1 MIAAIHAGW
10 KGAFKGIIK
19 RTLNFMIKKGCDPKN
34 VTAVIGPCISVKNY
48 EVKKDFIKKLI
59 KKDGKNKKFFKK
71 IQNKDFFDL
80 KKYVLSQLKA
90 LNIKKIDII
99 NKNTFNPKNNFFSA
113 RRSISRNENDYGRNI
128 SVIMINWQYLMK
140 LLTGNSNKPLS
151 KNIAKY
157 LKSKLVNSSIKKFSD
172 GEIYIEINENIR
184 GNSIFIIQS
193 ISSPANDNLMELLL
207 CIDALKRSSAKN
219 ITAVIPYF
227 GYARQDRKVVPRT
240 SISAKLVSNLITKA
254 GADRVVTVDLHAG
267 QIQGFFDIPVDN
279 LFATPIFARH
289 AKKNIKS
296 KNIICVA
303 PDVGGTER
311 ARALGKILNVE
322 LAIVD
327 KRRPKPGQSKVMNVI
342 GNVKGKTCIIVD
354 DIIDSG
360 GTIVNAAKA
369 LKDRGA
375 KEVYVYITHGVL
387 SGEAVDKIKKSV
399 IRKLVITDTIDNHDK
414 IKNVKNIEVLPIS
427 ALMGEAIKRI
437 SNSTS
442 VSDLFK

>member
-1 MIAAIHAGW
+1 
-10 KGAFKGIIK
+10 
-19 RTLNFMIKKGCDPKN
+19 
-34 VTAVIGPCISVKNY
+34 
-48 EVKKDFIKKLI
+48 
-59 KKDGKNKKFFKK
+59 
-71 IQNKDFFDL
+71 
-80 KKYVLSQLKA
+80 
-90 LNIKKIDII
+90 
-99 NKNTFNPKNNFFSA
+99 
-113 RRSISRNENDYGRNI
+113 
-128 SVIMINWQYLMK
+128 MK
-140 LLTGNSNKPLS
+140 LLSGTSNKPLS
-151 KNIAKY
+151 KDIAKF
-157 LKSKLVNSSIKKFSD
+157 LKSKLVNSSIRNFAD
-172 GEIYIEINENIR
+172 GEIYIELNENIR

-279 LFATPIFARH
+279 LFSTPIFARH
-289 AKKNIKS
+289 VKKNIKS
-296 KNIICVA
+296 KNIVCIA

-311 ARALGKILNVE
+311 ARALGKILNVG

-327 KRRPKPGQSKVMNVI
+327 KRRPKPGQSQVMNVI
-342 GNVKGKTCIIVD
+342 GEVKGKTCIIVD

-369 LKDRGA
+369 LKDLGA
-375 KEVYVYITHGVL
+375 KEVHVYITHGVL
-387 SGEAVDKIKKSV
+387 SGEAVEKIKKSK
-399 IRKLVITDTIDNHDK
+399 IKKLVITDTIDNSEK
-414 IKNVKNIEVLPIS
+414 VKKAKNIEVLSI
-427 ALMGEAIKRI
+427 ANLLGEAIKRI

>member
-1 MIAAIHAGW
+1 
-10 KGAFKGIIK
+10 
-19 RTLNFMIKKGCDPKN
+19 
-34 VTAVIGPCISVKNY
+34 
-48 EVKKDFIKKLI
+48 
-59 KKDGKNKKFFKK
+59 
-71 IQNKDFFDL
+71 L
-80 KKYVLSQLKA
+80 K
-90 LNIKKIDII
+90 
-99 NKNTFNPKNNFFSA
+99 T
-113 RRSISRNENDYGRNI
+113 
-128 SVIMINWQYLMK
+128 
-140 LLTGNSNKPLS
+140 
-151 KNIAKY
+151 
-157 LKSKLVNSSIKKFSD
+157 KLVNSSIRKFAD

-193 ISSPANDNLMELLL
+193 VSSPANDNLMELLL
-207 CIDALKRSSAKN
+207 SIDALKRSSAKN

-289 AKKNIKS
+289 VRKKIKS
-296 KNIICVA
+296 KKIICVA

-311 ARALGKILNVE
+311 ARALGKLLNVG

-327 KRRPKPGQSKVMNVI
+327 KRRPKPGQSQVMNVI
-342 GNVKGKTCIIVD
+342 GDVKDQTCIIVD

-360 GTIVNAAKA
+360 GTIINSAKA
-369 LKDRGA
+369 LKARGA

-387 SGEAVDKIKKSV
+387 SGNAVKKIKNSV
-399 IRKLVITDTIDNHDK
+399 IKNLVITDTIDNMEK
-414 IKNVKNIEVLPIS
+414 TKNVKNIEVLPIS

>member
-1 MIAAIHAGW
+1 MKILSGTSNQ
-10 KGAFKGIIK
+10 K
-19 RTLNFMIKKGCDPKN
+19 L
-34 VTAVIGPCISVKNY
+34 S
-48 EVKKDFIKKLI
+48 KDICK
-59 KKDGKNKKFFKK
+59 
-71 IQNKDFFDL
+71 
-80 KKYVLSQLKA
+80 QLK
-90 LNIKKIDII
+90 L
-99 NKNTFNPKNNFFSA
+99 
-113 RRSISRNENDYGRNI
+113 
-128 SVIMINWQYLMK
+128 
-140 LLTGNSNKPLS
+140 
-151 KNIAKY
+151 
-157 LKSKLVNSSIKKFSD
+157 KLVNTNIKRFAD
-172 GEIYIEINENIR
+172 GEIYVEINENIR

-193 ISSPANDNLMELLL
+193 ISSPANDNLMQLLL

-289 AKKNIKS
+289 VKKKIKIKN
-296 KNIICVA
+296 KNIICIA

-311 ARALGKILNVE
+311 ARALGKLLNVG

-327 KRRPKPGQSKVMNVI
+327 KRRPKPGQSQVMNVI
-342 GNVKGKTCIIVD
+342 GEVKGKTCIIVD

-387 SGEAVDKIKKSV
+387 SGEAVKKIKSSV
-399 IRKLVITDTIDNHDK
+399 IKNLVITDTIDNNNK
-414 IKNVKNIEVLPIS
+414 VKGAKNIEVLPIS
-427 ALMGEAIKRI
+427 SLMGEAIKRI

>member
-1 MIAAIHAGW
+1 
-10 KGAFKGIIK
+10 
-19 RTLNFMIKKGCDPKN
+19 
-34 VTAVIGPCISVKNY
+34 
-48 EVKKDFIKKLI
+48 
-59 KKDGKNKKFFKK
+59 
-71 IQNKDFFDL
+71 
-80 KKYVLSQLKA
+80 
-90 LNIKKIDII
+90 
-99 NKNTFNPKNNFFSA
+99 
-113 RRSISRNENDYGRNI
+113 
-128 SVIMINWQYLMK
+128 MK
-140 LLTGNSNKPLS
+140 LLTGNSNKVLS

-157 LKSKLVNSSIKKFSD
+157 LKTKLVNSSIRKFSD
-172 GEIYIEINENIR
+172 GEIYVEINENIR
-184 GNSIFIIQS
+184 GNSIFIVQS

-289 AKKNIKS
+289 ARKKIKS
-296 KNIICVA
+296 KKIICVA

-311 ARALGKILNVE
+311 ARALGKLLGVG

-342 GNVKGKTCIIVD
+342 GDVKDQTCIIVD

-369 LKDRGA
+369 LKERGA
-375 KEVYVYITHGVL
+375 KEVFVYITHGVL
-387 SGEAVDKIKKSV
+387 SGDAVKKIKNSV
-399 IRKLVITDTIDNHDK
+399 IKNLVITDTIDNGEK
-414 IKNVKNIEVLPIS
+414 TRNVKNIEVLPIS
-427 ALMGEAIKRI
+427 GLMGEAIKRI

>member
-1 MIAAIHAGW
+1 
-10 KGAFKGIIK
+10 
-19 RTLNFMIKKGCDPKN
+19 
-34 VTAVIGPCISVKNY
+34 
-48 EVKKDFIKKLI
+48 
-59 KKDGKNKKFFKK
+59 
-71 IQNKDFFDL
+71 
-80 KKYVLSQLKA
+80 
-90 LNIKKIDII
+90 
-99 NKNTFNPKNNFFSA
+99 
-113 RRSISRNENDYGRNI
+113 
-128 SVIMINWQYLMK
+128 MK
-140 LLTGNSNKPLS
+140 LLTGNSNKVLS
-151 KNIAKY
+151 KNIAKF
-157 LKSKLVNSSIKKFSD
+157 LKTKLINSSIRKFAD

-219 ITAVIPYF
+219 ITTVIPYF

-279 LFATPIFARH
+279 LFSTPIFARH
-289 AKKNIKS
+289 IKKNIKS

-311 ARALGKILNVE
+311 ARALGKLLDVG

-327 KRRPKPGQSKVMNVI
+327 KRRPAPGKSQVMNVI
-342 GNVKGKTCIIVD
+342 GNVKNKTCIIVD

-375 KEVYVYITHGVL
+375 KDVYAYITHGIL
-387 SGEAVDKIKKSV
+387 SGEAIQKIKTSMIK
-399 IRKLVITDTIDNHDK
+399 KLVITDTINNQEK
-414 IKNVKNIEVLPIS
+414 VKKTRNIEVLTIS
-427 ALMGEAIKRI
+427 NLMGEAIKRI

>member
-1 MIAAIHAGW
+1 
-10 KGAFKGIIK
+10 
-19 RTLNFMIKKGCDPKN
+19 
-34 VTAVIGPCISVKNY
+34 
-48 EVKKDFIKKLI
+48 
-59 KKDGKNKKFFKK
+59 
-71 IQNKDFFDL
+71 
-80 KKYVLSQLKA
+80 
-90 LNIKKIDII
+90 
-99 NKNTFNPKNNFFSA
+99 
-113 RRSISRNENDYGRNI
+113 
-128 SVIMINWQYLMK
+128 MK
-140 LLTGNSNKPLS
+140 LLSGTSNKPLS
-151 KNIAKY
+151 KDIARF
-157 LKSKLVNSSIKKFSD
+157 LKSKLVNSSIKNFAD
-172 GEIYIEINENIR
+172 GEIYVELNENIR

-240 SISAKLVSNLITKA
+240 SISAKIVSNLITKA

-279 LFATPIFARH
+279 LFSTPIFARH
-289 AKKNIKS
+289 VKKNIKS
-296 KNIICVA
+296 KNIVCIA

-311 ARALGKILNVE
+311 ARALGKILNVG

-327 KRRPKPGQSKVMNVI
+327 KRRPKPGQSQVMNVI
-342 GNVKGKTCIIVD
+342 GEVKDKTCVIVD

-387 SGEAVDKIKKSV
+387 TGEAVKKIKNSV
-399 IRKLVITDTIDNHDK
+399 IKKLVITDTIDNKDK
-414 IKNVKNIEVLPIS
+414 TKSAKNIEVLSIS

>member
-1 MIAAIHAGW
+1 
-10 KGAFKGIIK
+10 
-19 RTLNFMIKKGCDPKN
+19 
-34 VTAVIGPCISVKNY
+34 
-48 EVKKDFIKKLI
+48 
-59 KKDGKNKKFFKK
+59 
-71 IQNKDFFDL
+71 
-80 KKYVLSQLKA
+80 
-90 LNIKKIDII
+90 
-99 NKNTFNPKNNFFSA
+99 
-113 RRSISRNENDYGRNI
+113 
-128 SVIMINWQYLMK
+128 MK
-140 LLTGNSNKPLS
+140 LLTGNSNKVLS

-157 LKSKLVNSSIKKFSD
+157 LKSKLVNSSIRKFAD
-172 GEIYIEINENIR
+172 GEIYVEINENIR

-193 ISSPANDNLMELLL
+193 VSSPANDNLMELLL

-254 GADRVVTVDLHAG
+254 GADRIVTVDLHAG

-289 AKKNIKS
+289 ARKKIKS
-296 KNIICVA
+296 KKIICVA

-311 ARALGKILNVE
+311 ARALGKLLNVG

-327 KRRPKPGQSKVMNVI
+327 KRRPKPGQSQVMNVI
-342 GNVKGKTCIIVD
+342 GDVKDQTCIIVD

-369 LKDRGA
+369 LKERGA
-375 KEVYVYITHGVL
+375 RDVYVYITHGVL
-387 SGEAVDKIKKSV
+387 NSEDVKKIKNSV
-399 IRKLVITDTIDNHDK
+399 IKNLVITDTIDNGDK
-414 IKNVKNIEVLPIS
+414 TKNVKNIEVLPIS
-427 ALMGEAIKRI
+427 SLMGEAIKRI
-437 SNSTS
+437 SKSTS